1 MKLCMTT
8 AILFFLEL
16 QAVEI
21 VERPNG
27 EYFITG
33 RGCGISNPIKYLK
46 NFPPKEKLE
55 DYECSFVQLE
65 RGTRPLKC
73 KIVFRLF
80 TFFVSLFSSICL
92 HFLEQKRGKKSHFGR
107 TMHCLPQRLSTVFEF
122 FFE

>member
-8 AILFFLEL
+8 AFLFFLEL
-16 QAVEI
+16 QAIEI

-65 RGTRPLKC
+65 RGTRPLK
-73 KIVFRLF
+73 
-80 TFFVSLFSSICL
+80 
-92 HFLEQKRGKKSHFGR
+92 
-107 TMHCLPQRLSTVFEF
+107 FEDYYAPPA
-122 FFE
+122 EGAPAGEGGAGGGAGAPAGEGGAG